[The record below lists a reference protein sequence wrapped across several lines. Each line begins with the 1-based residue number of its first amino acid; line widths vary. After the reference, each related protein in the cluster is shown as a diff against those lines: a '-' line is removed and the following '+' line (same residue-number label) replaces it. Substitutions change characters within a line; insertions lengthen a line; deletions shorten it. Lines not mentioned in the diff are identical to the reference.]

1 MVGARRV
8 GTTVAV
14 GAIGKAVAVIQLRNE
29 LLLALNGVETQLNR
43 VACCLQLDEPV
54 LEEIFWKHGGRVD
67 FPLKIPVSGFLLFLS
82 PD

>member
-1 MVGARRV
+1 MFRCFALAMSV
-8 GTTVAV
+8 
-14 GAIGKAVAVIQLRNE
+14 QLRNE